1 MWESWECR
9 LRNRN
14 QVLINCWTVLS
25 CTYYV
30 QNQSNH
36 RTLTSTVPVCYVFYK
51 WNQNINNQTHLQYVS
66 TVFGLC
72 LIHCQNLFKSV
83 GASYSQVTSPGEY
96 CTGMSCKIH
105 WTLLY
110 CTPICVLQGI
120 PPRKLSLLSFT
131 VPNPHT
137 GTLYRGMYSTVP
149 SLTIINQITPY
160 CTSFFRFEISPFD
173 CFEAIS
179 SAAWLSSVRF
189 SHPYITATN
198 PSISKSMIEREKLKS
213 PPSHQCEDLK
223 WIEYCMYCTG
233 SVDRKA
239 TCELHLRYQSVG
251 LGWICSIN
259 STTLLGPS

>member
-1 MWESWECR
+1 MLHTVKWHHQES
-9 LRNRN
+9 
-14 QVLINCWTVLS
+14 TVQACPVRYTELS
-25 CTYYV
+25 CTVLQYASYRGSHPENWACFPSRSRTHIQVLYTVPQYV
-30 QNQSNH
+30 Q
-36 RTLTSTVPVCYVFYK
+36 
-51 WNQNINNQTHLQYVS
+51 
-66 TVFGLC
+66 
-72 LIHCQNLFKSV
+72 
-83 GASYSQVTSPGEY
+83 
-96 CTGMSCKIH
+96 
-105 WTLLY
+105 
-110 CTPICVLQGI
+110 
-120 PPRKLSLLSFT
+120 
-131 VPNPHT
+131 
-137 GTLYRGMYSTVP
+137 YSTI
-149 SLTIINQITPY
+149 LTIINQITPY